1 MMKYIAILFSIF
13 IFLVIVLANQGS
25 IPPFIKAI
33 YDFPNGDKLGHFILF
48 GLLNFFLT
56 LTLIQTLPRFNSKLV
71 TLSTGLILALLIGIE
86 EFSQRFFSTRTFDL
100 IDLLASYIG
109 VFVGGWLACRCS
121 SSTGSSTAGRT

>member
-13 IFLVIVLANQGS
+13 ILLVIALANQGS

-48 GLLNFFLT
+48 GLLNFFIT
-56 LTLIQTLPRFNSKLV
+56 YTLIRALPRFNSKLV
-71 TLSTGLILALLIGIE
+71 ALPIGLILALLIGIE
-86 EFSQRFFSTRTFDL
+86 EYSQRFFSTRTFDL

-109 VFVGGWLACRCS
+109 VFVGGWIGYRLKK
-121 SSTGSSTAGRT
+121 